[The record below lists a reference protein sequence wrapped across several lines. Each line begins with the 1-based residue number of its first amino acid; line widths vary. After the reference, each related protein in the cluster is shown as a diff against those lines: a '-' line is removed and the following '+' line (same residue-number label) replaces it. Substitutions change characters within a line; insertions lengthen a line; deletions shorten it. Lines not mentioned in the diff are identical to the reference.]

1 MATRKPIVID
11 GEFTEVP
18 TKAVLSDI
26 LGPEVDSVLTDDGII
41 DRAQFRN
48 QLVPERFERQLGR
61 VNKGGSAR
69 A

>member
-1 MATRKPIVID
+1 MATRKPIIID
-11 GEFTEVP
+11 GEYTEVAK
-18 TKAVLSDI
+18 TATLLDVV
-26 LGPEVDSVLTDDGII
+26 GPEVDSVLTDDGII

-48 QLVPERFERQLGR
+48 QLVPERFDRQIGH